1 MADSTT
7 IPTSASELEE
17 MLSDDQKLKAL
28 FTADGSPKPEFAQ
41 FIRNYAATQNT
52 RDPGLG
58 QQIRDEARSVLF
70 DMARENGSAAPRPD
84 LSPLDLGNKGSVRNR
99 FYNSTAPGHAM
110 EEVFENHAEL
120 FQAAYFARERL
131 QNSGDLSAKYEKARG
146 IQNAYGTTVPADGGL
161 LVPET
166 VRSDIMSLALETG
179 LVRPRATVIPMSNPK
194 TYIPMVD
201 ETSHAS
207 SVFGGVVAYWE
218 DEGDSHSDTEAK
230 FGQAVLDVKKL
241 AASASVRNELI
252 SDAPAFMAFLS
263 RILPAAWSWYED
275 DAFINGNGV
284 KQPLGFLN
292 APPMIDVSGEVGQD
306 TDTIV
311 WENCV
316 AMYAR
321 MLPQSLDRGVWIT
334 SPAAFPEL
342 ATMAMSVGTGGA
354 PIWINDGT
362 QTPRMTILGR
372 PVIVTEK
379 IPTLGATGGKDL
391 LFVDMSFYLIGD
403 LQAMTV
409 SSSPHVKFTS
419 DQTVYKVVG
428 RVDGRPWLKNAIT
441 PANGGD
447 TLSPYVALAER
458 A

>member
-17 MLSDDQKLKAL
+17 MLNDESKLKAL
-28 FTADGSPKPEFAQ
+28 FNTDGSPKPEFGT

-52 RDPGLG
+52 RDPGIG
-58 QQIRDEARSVLF
+58 AQIRDEARSVLF
-70 DMARENGSAAPRPD
+70 DMARENGAAVTRPD
-84 LSPLDLGNKGSVRNR
+84 VTPLNLAGTGKSR
-99 FYNSTAPGHAM
+99 FYNSTAPGHAV
-110 EEVFENHAEL
+110 EELFANHAEL
-120 FQAAYFARERL
+120 FQAAYFGRERL
-131 QNSGDLSAKYEKARG
+131 SNAAELTAKYEKARG

-161 LVPET
+161 LVPES
-166 VRSDIMSLALETG
+166 VRSDIMSLAMAQG
-179 LVRPRATVIPMSNPK
+179 LVRPRATVIPMSTSK

-201 ETSHAS
+201 ETSRVS

-218 DEGDSHSDTEAK
+218 DEGDTHTDTEAK
-230 FGQAVLDVKKL
+230 FSQAVLDVKKL

-252 SDAPAFMAFLS
+252 SDAPAFMSFLS
-263 RILPAAWSWYED
+263 RILPAAWAWYED
-275 DAFINGNGV
+275 DAYINGNGA

-292 APPMIDVSGEVGQD
+292 APPMIEVAGRSGQD

-316 AMYAR
+316 DMYAR
-321 MLPQSLDRGVWIT
+321 MLPQSLDSAVWIT

-342 ATMAMSVGTGGA
+342 ATMALSVGTGGA

-379 IPTLGATGGKDL
+379 VPTLGAAGGKDL
-391 LFVDMSFYLIGD
+391 LFVDLGFYLIGD

-447 TLSPYVALAER
+447 TLSPFVALAER